1 MNRRHFVSLGA
12 ALAAFP
18 LVSSAQQRVL
28 KIGFITIAS
37 IAEAYLTPF
46 RTALRDRGYIEGKT
60 VQVEVRTPARA
71 PELAQAAA
79 ELVNAHVD
87 VIVSVLTVA
96 TNAARKAT
104 TSIPIVFLGVG
115 DPVGT
120 GVVASMNRPG
130 ANVTGIG
137 DSSAEANA
145 KTLELLSEALPA
157 AKRVQVITDP
167 RDPYAKTFMDHLR
180 EVGKRRSLD
189 VQPLA
194 ITTPDALDS
203 AVADLSRQ
211 KPDVVIIQGSF
222 PSRTAALLLERGIPS
237 GGTPESFANAGSLLC
252 FAIDVPDICR
262 QGVDY
267 VQRIARGAK
276 PADLP
281 VQVPKRHVVLNLK
294 TARALGI
301 AIPQALLVR
310 ADRLIE

>member
-1 MNRRHFVSLGA
+1 MKRREFVSLGA
-12 ALAAFP
+12 GLAAFP
-18 LVSSAQQRVL
+18 FIASAQQRAL
-28 KIGFITIAS
+28 KIGFITMSSLAD
-37 IAEAYLTPF
+37 AYLPPF
-46 RTALRDRGYIEGKT
+46 RTALRDRGYMEGKT
-60 VQVEVRTPARA
+60 VQLEVRTPARA

-87 VIVSVLTVA
+87 VIVSVFTVA

-104 TSIPIVFLGVG
+104 SSIPIVFLGVG

-120 GVVASMNRPG
+120 GIVASMNRPG

-145 KTLELLSEALPA
+145 KTLELLSEALPT

-180 EVGKRRSLD
+180 EAGKRRSLD
-189 VQPLA
+189 VQAVPVA
-194 ITTPDALDS
+194 TPEALDS
-203 AVADLSRQ
+203 AIADLRRH
-211 KPDVVIIQGSF
+211 KPDAVIIQGSF
-222 PSRTAALLLERGIPS
+222 PGRTAALLLERGIPS

-252 FAIDVPDICR
+252 FAIDVPAICR

-267 VQRIARGAK
+267 VQRIERGAK
-276 PADLP
+276 PAELP
-281 VQVPKRHVVLNLK
+281 VQVPKRNVVLNLK

-301 AIPQALLVR
+301 TVPQALLVR
-310 ADRLIE
+310 ADRVIE

>member
-1 MNRRHFVSLGA
+1 MNRRNFVSLGA

-18 LVSSAQQRVL
+18 LVASAQQRAL
-28 KIGFITIAS
+28 KIGFITMAS

-46 RTALRDRGYIEGKT
+46 RTALRDSGYIEGKT
-60 VQVEVRTPARA
+60 VQIELRNPARA
-71 PELAQAAA
+71 PELAQAAVD
-79 ELVNAHVD
+79 LVNAHVD
-87 VIVSVLTVA
+87 VIVSVFTVA

-104 TSIPIVFLGVG
+104 ASIPIVFLGVG

-120 GVVASMNRPG
+120 GIVASMNRPG

-180 EVGKRRSLD
+180 EVGKRRLLD
-189 VQPLA
+189 VQPFA
-194 ITTPDALDS
+194 ITAIDALDS
-203 AVADLSRQ
+203 AIADLSRH
-211 KPDVVIIQGSF
+211 KPDAVIIQGSF
-222 PSRTAALLLERGIPS
+222 PSRTATLLLERGIPS
-237 GGTPESFANAGSLLC
+237 GGTPESFANAGSLVCYGLE
-252 FAIDVPDICR
+252 VPDVCR

-310 ADRLIE
+310 ADRVIE